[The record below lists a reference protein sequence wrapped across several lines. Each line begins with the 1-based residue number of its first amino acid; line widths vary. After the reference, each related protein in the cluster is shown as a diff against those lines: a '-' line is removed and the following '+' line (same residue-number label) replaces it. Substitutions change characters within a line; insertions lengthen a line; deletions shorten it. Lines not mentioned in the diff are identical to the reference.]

1 MFNRNCVCL
10 KTYNTILDALNLQID
25 LFTKSGSFVLW
36 KKNSVSEPCTRPFH
50 EEILVRLICFN

>member
-36 KKNSVSEPCTRPFH
+36 KKKQ
-50 EEILVRLICFN
+50 CFRTMH